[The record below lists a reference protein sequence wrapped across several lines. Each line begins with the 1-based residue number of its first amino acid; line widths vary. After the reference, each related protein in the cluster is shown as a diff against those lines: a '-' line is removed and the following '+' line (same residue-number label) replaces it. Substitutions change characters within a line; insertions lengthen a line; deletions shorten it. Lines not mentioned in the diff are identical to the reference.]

1 MKKKIDDNLHV
12 QKINEEPS
20 EKEKII
26 DSSEKSLNEAN
37 KDQIK
42 LKEDLTVDTVELT
55 LKESSEN
62 KKGK

>member
-1 MKKKIDDNLHV
+1 MKNQVKKKRLLIP
-12 QKINEEPS
+12 QK
-20 EKEKII
+20 K
-26 DSSEKSLNEAN
+26 KSLNEAN